1 MRRLFNDALIS
12 AGALVALL
20 AALVIID
27 PRVRDHMTR
36 IFNGTASG
44 DVAGTQL
51 QDVGSVILAAARD
64 QSLAHGPLTIF
75 VVVAAVLFICMART

>member
-20 AALVIID
+20 ATLVLID
-27 PRVRDHMTR
+27 PRVREHVTR
-36 IFNGTASG
+36 IANAAVSG
-44 DVAGTQL
+44 DVGGTQL
-51 QDVGSVILAAARD
+51 QDVGSVILVAARD

-75 VVVAAVLFICMART
+75 VVVTAVLFLCMIRT

>member
-20 AALVIID
+20 VALVLLD
-27 PRVRDHMTR
+27 PRVGDHMTR
-36 IFNGTASG
+36 IFNGAASG
-44 DVAGTQL
+44 DIAGTQL
-51 QDVGSVILAAARD
+51 QDVGSVILVAARE

-75 VVVAAVLFICMART
+75 VIVAAVLFICMPRT